1 VAKYTTRPDVY
12 IEGLQLD
19 KNNFHQYSYTGV
31 YSQKTTDAINIKDAT
46 EKLYSYQFNLYDNN
60 YNLVLTSGELIHN
73 SIEDDEP
80 NQSVNTFVINKDLAR
95 D

>member
-1 VAKYTTRPDVY
+1 VAKCTGAHTLKIKNAGEVGFINSFKY
-12 IEGLQLD
+12 IAEYDYAEDPL
-19 KNNFHQYSYTGV
+19 
-31 YSQKTTDAINIKDAT
+31 
-46 EKLYSYQFNLYDNN
+46 EKIYSYQFNLYDNN